1 MGTTIDLNELA
12 LFLRVA
18 DTGSFT
24 RAARDLGVPTSTVSR
39 AVARLEEKLDVRLLH
54 RTTRRVALTAEG
66 TTLVDS
72 TALPLATIRD
82 AAAELSDRRREP
94 HGVLRIT
101 APSDLAEP
109 IVADAVA
116 KYVGRYPDVRVEVE
130 LTSRVVDLV
139 REGFDIALR
148 AGKLED
154 SSLTAR
160 KVGDMDLELY
170 ASPTYLTRRGHPKSV
185 AELPAHDLV
194 LFRPRDGKAI
204 WTLDGPDG
212 QTKLEARG
220 RIGGGDFN
228 FILAAIRA
236 GGGIGLLPSVVASY
250 HSHGGG
256 IVRVLPK
263 HASRG
268 GGALHLVYPST
279 RHIPAKVTAFRD
291 LVFEGCAGTKAQ
303 TRTRRGAAAAAE

>member
-82 AAAELSDRRREP
+82 AAAELSDRRNEP

-116 KYVGRYPDVRVEVE
+116 RYVARYPDVRVEVE

-160 KVGDMDLELY
+160 KVGDLDLELF
-170 ASPTYLTRRGHPKSV
+170 ASPAYIARRGQPKSP

-194 LFRPRDGKAI
+194 LFRPRDGKTV

-212 QTKLEARG
+212 ETHVEARG
-220 RIGGGDFN
+220 RIAGGDFN
-228 FILAAIRA
+228 FILAAIRS
-236 GGGIGLLPSVVASY
+236 GGGIGLLPAVVAVY

-263 HASRG
+263 YASRA

-291 LVFEGCAGTKAQ
+291 LVFEGCAGGKAQ
-303 TRTRRGAAAAAE
+303 RGRRGAAAAE

>member
-66 TTLVDS
+66 STLVDS

-82 AAAELSDRRREP
+82 AAAELADRRDEP

-101 APSDLAEP
+101 APADLVEP
-109 IVADAVA
+109 FVADAVA
-116 KYVGRYPDVRVEVE
+116 RYVARYPGVRVEVE

-139 REGFDIALR
+139 REGFDIAVR
-148 AGKLED
+148 AGNLED

-160 KVGDMDLELY
+160 KVADMDLELF
-170 ASPTYLTRRGHPKSV
+170 ASPAYLARRGEPKSA

-194 LFRPRDGKAI
+194 LFRPRDGRTVWK
-204 WTLDGPDG
+204 LEGPDG
-212 QTKLEARG
+212 AVSIDARG
-220 RIGGGDFN
+220 RIAGGDFN
-228 FILAAIRA
+228 FILAAIRS
-236 GGGIGLLPSVVASY
+236 GGGIGLLPSVVALY
-250 HSHGGG
+250 HAHSNG

-263 HASRG
+263 YKSSA

-279 RHIPAKVTAFRD
+279 RHVPAKVTAFRD
-291 LVFEGCAGTKAQ
+291 VVFEGCKSAANA
-303 TRTRRGAAAAAE
+303 RTRGRGVAAAE

>member
-1 MGTTIDLNELA
+1 
-12 LFLRVA
+12 
-18 DTGSFT
+18 
-24 RAARDLGVPTSTVSR
+24 VSR

-66 TTLVDS
+66 STLVDS
-72 TALPLATIRD
+72 TAIPLATIRD
-82 AAAELSDRRREP
+82 AAAELADRRDEP

-116 KYVGRYPDVRVEVE
+116 RYVARYPGVRVEVE

-154 SSLTAR
+154 SALTAR
-160 KVGDMDLELY
+160 KVGDMDLELF
-170 ASPTYLTRRGHPKSV
+170 ASPAYIARRGEPKGP
-185 AELPAHDLV
+185 AELPSHDLV

-204 WTLDGPDG
+204 WSLDGPDG
-212 QTKLEARG
+212 ATKVEARG
-220 RIGGGDFN
+220 RIAGSDFN

-236 GGGIGLLPSVVASY
+236 GGGIGLLPSVVALY
-250 HSHGGG
+250 HSHAGG

-263 HASRG
+263 YASRG

-291 LVFEGCAGTKAQ
+291 LVFEGCVASRQRARG
-303 TRTRRGAAAAAE
+303 RGAAAAE

>member
-54 RTTRRVALTAEG
+54 RTTRRVALTADG
-66 TTLVDS
+66 STLVDS
-72 TALPLATIRD
+72 TAGPLATIRD
-82 AAAELSDRRREP
+82 AAAELADRRDEP

-101 APSDLAEP
+101 APGDLVEP
-109 IVADAVA
+109 IVADSVA
-116 KYVGRYPDVRVEVE
+116 RYVARYPEVRVEVE
-130 LTSRVVDLV
+130 LTSRVVDIV
-139 REGFDIALR
+139 REGFDVAVR

-160 KVGDMDLELY
+160 KIGEMDLELY
-170 ASPTYLTRRGHPKSV
+170 ASPAYIARRGQPKS
-185 AELPAHDLV
+185 AADLTSHDLV
-194 LFRPRDGKAI
+194 LFRPRDGSTVWK
-204 WTLDGPDG
+204 LDGPDG
-212 QTKLEARG
+212 PVTIEARG
-220 RIGGGDFN
+220 RISGGDFN

-236 GGGIGLLPSVVASY
+236 GGGIGLLPSVVALYNAQSP
-250 HSHGGG
+250 G

-263 HASRG
+263 YKSTAA
-268 GGALHLVYPST
+268 GALHLVYAST
-279 RHIPAKVTAFRD
+279 RHVPAKVTAFRD
-291 LVFEGCAGTKAQ
+291 LVFEGCKSTVRQ
-303 TRTRRGAAAAAE
+303 RRGGAAAAE